1 MEGTSTPVL
10 EARGVSKSFPGVRA
24 LSGVDLTLRAGEIH
38 ALMGGNGAGKSTLIK
53 ILTGA
58 HRADAGEVLLDGKPL
73 HLDGPHRAAAAGIST
88 VYQEINLAENLSVG
102 ENVYLGRQPMGKA
115 GIRWRELNARA
126 RAALARLGVEVD
138 PGRTLAD
145 YPAAVRQMV
154 AIARALELNARVLV
168 LDEPTSSLDAGE
180 CARLFAVMR
189 ELRGR
194 GLAILFITH
203 FLDQTYAV
211 ADRITVLRN
220 GERVGEWAAAALPR
234 LELVTR
240 MLGRELA
247 SFEAA
252 PRPPVEGGAAPA
264 RRPLYV
270 VKGLAK
276 RGYVGPVDLELR
288 EGEVLGLAG
297 LLGSGRSEVARLL
310 FGAER
315 ADAGARMLE
324 GRPVSVRTARDA
336 VALGFGYCPEDRKLD
351 GIVPELSVRE
361 NIVLALQARRG
372 LLRRIP
378 RPRQEEIAA
387 RWIASLGIKTPGTDQ
402 RIRDLSG
409 GNQQKVVI
417 ARWLAAAPRFLILD
431 EPTRGIDVGAKA
443 EIMRVTAEL
452 ARDGLA
458 VLFISSELSEVV
470 RCADRV
476 AVMRDR
482 RKVGELAGGA
492 DEAAV
497 VRAIAKE

>member
-1 MEGTSTPVL
+1 
-10 EARGVSKSFPGVRA
+10 
-24 LSGVDLTLRAGEIH
+24 
-38 ALMGGNGAGKSTLIK
+38 
-53 ILTGA
+53 
-58 HRADAGEVLLDGKPL
+58 
-73 HLDGPHRAAAAGIST
+73 
-88 VYQEINLAENLSVG
+88 
-102 ENVYLGRQPMGKA
+102 
-115 GIRWRELNARA
+115 
-126 RAALARLGVEVD
+126 
-138 PGRTLAD
+138 
-145 YPAAVRQMV
+145 
-154 AIARALELNARVLV
+154 
-168 LDEPTSSLDAGE
+168 
-180 CARLFAVMR
+180 MR
-189 ELRGR
+189 ELRAR

-247 SFEAA
+247 SYEAA
-252 PRPPVEGGAAPA
+252 GHAPAEAGPAPA
-264 RRPLYV
+264 RPPLYA
-270 VKGLAK
+270 VKGLGK
-276 RGYVGPVDLELR
+276 RGYVGPVDLEVR
-288 EGEVLGLAG
+288 PGEVLGLAG
-297 LLGSGRSEVARLL
+297 LLGSGRSELARLL

-315 ADAGARMLE
+315 ADAGARTVL
-324 GRPVSVRTARDA
+324 GRPVRVRSARDA

-378 RPRQEEIAA
+378 RREQEALAA
-387 RWIASLGIKTPGTDQ
+387 RWIGALGIRTPGTEQ
-402 RIRDLSG
+402 RIRNLSG

-417 ARWLAAAPRFLILD
+417 ARWLASAPRFLILD
-431 EPTRGIDVGAKA
+431 EPTRGVDVGAKA
-443 EIMRVTAEL
+443 EIMRVTSEL
-452 ARDGLA
+452 ARSGLA

-470 RCADRV
+470 RCSDRV

-482 RKVGELAGGA
+482 RKVGELAAGA